1 MMIMMILM
9 IPVMID
15 VDDGDA
21 LFTDKDKDGDEC
33 ERPPKTHRRRK
44 KFNHARWPLDST
56 GNQKVG
62 SI

>member
-9 IPVMID
+9 IPVMIH

-33 ERPPKTHRRRK
+33 EGPPKTKTHKRRK
-44 KFNHARWPLDST
+44 KSNHARQPLDST
-56 GNQKVG
+56 GNQKV
-62 SI
+62 

>member
-1 MMIMMILM
+1 MIIMMILM

-44 KFNHARWPLDST
+44 KFNHARSEVT
-56 GNQKVG
+56 
-62 SI
+62 